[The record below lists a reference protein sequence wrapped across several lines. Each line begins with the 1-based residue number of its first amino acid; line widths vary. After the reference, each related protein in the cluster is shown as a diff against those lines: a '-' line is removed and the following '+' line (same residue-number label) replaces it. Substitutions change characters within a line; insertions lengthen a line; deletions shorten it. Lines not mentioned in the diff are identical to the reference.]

1 MVNLVSMANQ
11 RHRIGWQ
18 LAGLQGTD
26 IPCTNQTV
34 TIARENVLRYLLVTE
49 EAKGCDIVLVQELL
63 FVYVRVERVIR
74 NKVLQRSIVFFEVIQ
89 VVFRGLLH
97 DYIINSFALSMMF
110 NY

>member
-34 TIARENVLRYLLVTE
+34 TIARENVLSDLLVTE
-49 EAKGCDIVLVQELL
+49 EAKRGDIVLVQELR
-63 FVYVRVERVIR
+63 FVCVSVEWVIR
-74 NKVLQRSIVFFEVIQ
+74 NKVL
-89 VVFRGLLH
+89 
-97 DYIINSFALSMMF
+97 
-110 NY
+110 